1 MSKPK
6 ARTGRTPVIGSANH
20 LRPRQKSQREL
31 RAGLRATLR
40 AERYKIETS
49 SVLDLRD
56 RAIARE
62 QQLDAERRRA

>member
-1 MSKPK
+1 MRAKRNP
-6 ARTGRTPVIGSANH
+6 RTGETPIIGSANH
-20 LRPRQKSQREL
+20 LRPREKSQREL

-40 AERYKIETS
+40 AEHTS
-49 SVLDLRD
+49 SVLDLD